1 MDTLLFLLVVE
12 LYFMNTFVRARI
24 HTIDSM
30 FSLADTTHESCMAEM
45 GHQRSLHAF
54 VLSTLVGSAFTLV
67 SGGN

>member
-1 MDTLLFLLVVE
+1 
-12 LYFMNTFVRARI
+12 MNTFVRARI